1 MITVHHL
8 EDSRSQRVLWL
19 MEELQ
24 LAYEVKRYDR
34 DPKTRLAPAELLK
47 VHPLGKSPV
56 IDDDGRVVA
65 ETGAII
71 DYVVGR
77 YGAGRLIPADG
88 TDARLAYVYWLHF
101 AEGSAMPPLVMKLI
115 FTTMVQRSPK
125 LLKGVVKAVTAPVLA
140 GFVEPNIARQL
151 AFIEGHLATSPWFAG
166 PEFTAADIMMSFPLE
181 AAAQR
186 ADLSA
191 LPKVKAFLDAIH
203 ARPAYVRALERGGP
217 YAFA

>member
-19 MEELQ
+19 MEELE
-24 LAYEVKRYDR
+24 LPYEVKRYER

-71 DYVVGR
+71 DYVVER
-77 YGAGRLIPADG
+77 YGDGRLIPAGG

-115 FTTMVQRSPK
+115 FNTMVQRAPK

-151 AFIEGHLATSPWFAG
+151 AFIESHLATSPWFAG
-166 PEFTAADIMMSFPLE
+166 PDFTAADIMMSFPLE

-186 ADLSA
+186 ADLTP
-191 LPKVKAFLDAIH
+191 LPKVKAFLAAIH
-203 ARPAYVRALERGGP
+203 GRPAYERALARGGP

>member
-19 MEELQ
+19 MEELA
-24 LAYEVKRYDR
+24 LPYEVKRYER
-34 DPKTRLAPAELLK
+34 DPTTRLAPAELLR

-77 YGAGRLIPADG
+77 YGEGRLIPAEG

-115 FTTMVQRSPK
+115 FNTMAERAPK
-125 LLKGVVKAVTAPVLA
+125 LLKGVVKAVTGPVLT

-151 AFIEGHLATSPWFAG
+151 AFIETHLATSPWFAG
-166 PEFTAADIMMSFPLE
+166 PEFTAADIIMSFPLE
-181 AAAQR
+181 AAAAR

-191 LPKVKAFLDAIH
+191 LPKVKAFVAHIH

>member
-19 MEELQ
+19 MEELG
-24 LAYEVKRYDR
+24 LTYEVKRYNR

-77 YGAGRLIPADG
+77 YGEGRLIPPQG
-88 TDARLAYVYWLHF
+88 TEAQLAYVYWLHF

-115 FTTMVQRSPK
+115 FNTMVERSPK
-125 LLKGVVKAVTAPVLA
+125 LLKGVVKAVTGPVLA
-140 GFVEPNIARQL
+140 GFVEPNIVRQL
-151 AFIEGHLATSPWFAG
+151 AFIESHLASSPWFAG

-186 ADLSA
+186 ADLST
-191 LPKVKAFLDAIH
+191 LPKIKAFVANIH

>member
-19 MEELQ
+19 MEELG
-24 LAYEVKRYDR
+24 LTYEVKRYDR

-71 DYVVGR
+71 EYVVGR
-77 YGAGRLIPADG
+77 YGDGRLIPAEG
-88 TDARLAYVYWLHF
+88 TDARLDYVYWLHF
-101 AEGSAMPPLVMKLI
+101 AE
-115 FTTMVQRSPK
+115 
-125 LLKGVVKAVTAPVLA
+125 GVVKAVTAPVLA

-151 AFIEGHLATSPWFAG
+151 AFIESHLAASPWFAG
-166 PEFTAADIMMSFPLE
+166 AEFTAADIMMSFPLE

-186 ADLSA
+186 ADLAA
-191 LPKVKAFLDAIH
+191 LPKVKAFLANIH

>member
-24 LAYEVKRYDR
+24 LPYEVKRYERDR
-34 DPKTRLAPAELLK
+34 KTRLAPPELVK

-65 ETGAII
+65 ETGAIV

-77 YGAGRLIPADG
+77 YGDGRLIPLAG
-88 TDARLAYVYWLHF
+88 SDARLDYVYWLHF

-115 FTTMVQRSPK
+115 FGTMAERAPK
-125 LLKGVVKAVTAPVLA
+125 LLKGVVKAVTGPVLA
-140 GFVEPNIARQL
+140 DYVEPNIAKQL
-151 AFIEGHLATSPWFAG
+151 AFVESHLAASPWFAG
-166 PEFTAADIMMSFPLE
+166 ADFTAADIMMSFPLE
-181 AAAQR
+181 AAAAR

-191 LPKVKAFLDAIH
+191 TPKVKAFLATIH

>member
-19 MEELQ
+19 MEELE
-24 LAYEVKRYDR
+24 LPYEVKRYER
-34 DPKTRLAPAELLK
+34 DPTTRLAPPELMK

-56 IDDDGRVVA
+56 IEDEGRVVA

-77 YGAGRLIPADG
+77 YGDGRLIPAEG

-115 FTTMVQRSPK
+115 FNTMAERAPK
-125 LLKGVVKAVTAPVLA
+125 LLKSVVKAVTGPVLA

-151 AFIEGHLATSPWFAG
+151 AFIESRLAGSSWFAG
-166 PEFTAADIMMSFPLE
+166 ADFTAADIMMSFPLE
-181 AAAQR
+181 AAGAR
-186 ADLSA
+186 ADLTA
-191 LPKVKAFLDAIH
+191 LPKVKAFLAAIH